1 MLLLVLLLVRI
12 VGRRLVCAL
21 FKSQLLLDVGCAK
34 ATKMYSPVP
43 EEDMGYVPHHIDREA
58 VAHSPGL
65 VVGSSDYSLGLV
77 VLVHVA
83 PHRSHNS
90 AGHGRRRRNS
100 RDSTY

>member
-1 MLLLVLLLVRI
+1 
-12 VGRRLVCAL
+12 
-21 FKSQLLLDVGCAK
+21 LLDVGCAK

-43 EEDMGYVPHHIDREA
+43 EEDMGYAPHHIDREA
-58 VAHSPGL
+58 AAHSPGL

-77 VLVHVA
+77 VLVVHVA